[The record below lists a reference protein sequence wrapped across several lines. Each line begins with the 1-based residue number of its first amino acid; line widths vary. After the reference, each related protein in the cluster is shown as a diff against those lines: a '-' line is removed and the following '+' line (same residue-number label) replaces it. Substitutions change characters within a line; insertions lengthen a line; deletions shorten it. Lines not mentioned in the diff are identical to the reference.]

1 MPPKPRI
8 TLPTKPPPTTRA
20 RTAPPFPTRPP
31 PKPPASRATL
41 PPRLLHTP
49 WYRNANLRFQTKWTF
64 RIIISGCT
72 LIYIRDQWVYVTPI
86 KGASMAPTIN
96 PTVHETGRK
105 DWLILRPILHR
116 AANADDI
123 QRGDIVVFWKTN
135 KPEEAGVKRVVA
147 LEGDTVYPQR
157 GYALDN
163 EILAR
168 RRLAGL
174 PDGLPDHDE
183 DSILA
188 GREEFGKVVVPY
200 GHVWVEGDNARNS
213 LDSREMGPI
222 SKGLIESKAVWIW
235 RGWMQFL
242 RVGDARSER
251 ERKLGSRVVEGRSE
265 VPATFL
271 E

>member
-8 TLPTKPPPTTRA
+8 SLPTKPPPTIKA
-20 RTAPPFPTRPP
+20 RTAPPFSARPA
-31 PKPPASRATL
+31 PKPQASRAT
-41 PPRLLHTP
+41 PTSRAPHTS
-49 WYRNANLRFQTKWTF
+49 WYNNANLRFQTKWTF

-72 LIYIRDQWVYVTPI
+72 LIYIRDQWVYITPI

-96 PTVHETGRK
+96 PTVHETGQK

-116 AANADDI
+116 ATNPDDI

-157 GYALDN
+157 GYALDPDV
-163 EILAR
+163 LAT

-174 PDGLPDHDE
+174 PDGLPDHDD

-188 GREEFGKVVVPY
+188 DREEGGKIVVPY

-235 RGWMQFL
+235 RGWGRFL
-242 RVGDARSER
+242 QVGDARSEKEKR
-251 ERKLGSRVVEGRSE
+251 LGSRVVKGRSE
-265 VPATFL
+265 VPAMFL